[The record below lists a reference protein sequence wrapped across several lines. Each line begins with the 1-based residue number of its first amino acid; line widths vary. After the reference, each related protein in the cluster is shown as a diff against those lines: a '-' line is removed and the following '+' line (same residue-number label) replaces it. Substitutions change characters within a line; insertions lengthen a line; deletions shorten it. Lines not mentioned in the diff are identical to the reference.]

1 MERFEP
7 KSFLSSRVIGQL
19 TSLRVEQPDKI
30 LEIAAKRPARRP
42 LPEDGRLCLLAA
54 DHPARGVTA
63 VGSESHLMS
72 DRHDYLARIVRV
84 LASDAVDGVM
94 ATMDILEDLLLLHHL
109 LVEAGGPG
117 LVEGKW
123 LVPSLNRAGL
133 AGASWELDDPISGAT
148 PTTCVRM
155 GMDGAKA
162 LLRICGSD
170 VGSLRTIEAVSAAI
184 TEMNGYRLPFFL
196 EPLPVVRRDER
207 WQVVKEA
214 GELARIV
221 GIASALGDSSRYLWL
236 KLPWCPNFVQVAAAT
251 TLPILLLGGPANGGV
266 RGVLAEVADGMAS
279 GGNVRGTLLGRKVL
293 YPSSGG
299 DPLVAARAVA
309 GLVHGGWSL
318 EQAEGDLGTPAGDL
332 DAIRRWF
339 D

>member
-7 KSFLSSRVIGQL
+7 KSFLSPGVIGQL
-19 TSLRVEQPDKI
+19 TSLRVERPDEI

-42 LPEDGRLCLLAA
+42 LRSDGRLCLLAA

-63 VGSESHLMS
+63 VGSESHLMA
-72 DRHDYLARIVRV
+72 DRHDYLARIVRI
-84 LASDAVDGVM
+84 LASDSVDGVM

-109 LVEAGGPG
+109 VVEAGGPG
-117 LVEGKW
+117 LVDGKW
-123 LVPSLNRAGL
+123 LIPSLNRAGL
-133 AGASWELDDPISGAT
+133 DGSAWELNDPISGPS

-162 LLRICGSD
+162 LLRICESD
-170 VGSLRTIEAVSAAI
+170 AGSLRTIEAVARAI

-196 EPLPVVRRDER
+196 EPLPAVRPDDRS
-207 WQVVKEA
+207 QVVKEA

-236 KLPWCPNFVQVAAAT
+236 KLPWCPNFAQVAAST
-251 TLPILLLGGPANGGV
+251 TLPILLLGGPADGGV
-266 RGVLAEVADGMAS
+266 RGVLAEVADGLAAGS
-279 GGNVRGTLLGRKVL
+279 NVRGTLLGRKVL
-293 YPSSGG
+293 YPSAGG
-299 DPLVAARAVA
+299 DPLVAARSVA
-309 GLVHGGWSL
+309 GLVHGGWNL
-318 EQAEGDLGTPAGDL
+318 EQAEGDLESPAGDL
-332 DAIRRWF
+332 DTIRRWL